1 MNGSIIPDIGDK
13 SAKAPTPG
21 VPRISAEAA
30 SARLRRVMEPNIQG
44 QYKVSAEIVAQWK
57 NKKKGRKGLEQL
69 FQSCGFDV
77 DWGAKQVVF
86 VLVSKGLKIVLKLKF
101 SNVFLMFLNQC

>member
-1 MNGSIIPDIGDK
+1 MPTPCRPELGSRGSASDIPDIGDK

-21 VPRISAEAA
+21 VSRISAEAVN
-30 SARLRRVMEPNIQG
+30 ARLRRVMEPNIRG
-44 QYKVSAEIVAQWK
+44 EYKVSAEIVAQWK

-77 DWGAKQVVF
+77 DWGVKQVVVF
-86 VLVSKGLKIVLKLKF
+86 VFSGLQIV
-101 SNVFLMFLNQC
+101 